1 MHDTYT
7 KYYTR
12 NIILKIYIFNFPI
25 YINDLY
31 CWIYSSYILH
41 KKSSK
46 ILQEPDWPFVS
57 LWNLKSLCFIC
68 SHSFSFV
75 VPLPA
80 IRCHSLSLV
89 INCCHSLLL
98 VVTPCHSFFTRFIAL
113 CHSLSRV
120 VPLLVIHCRSMYHS
134 PVFLW
139 MILLNP

>member
-1 MHDTYT
+1 MIH
-7 KYYTR
+7 TR
-12 NIILKIYIFNFPI
+12 NIIHEILYWQYMSSISQF
-25 YINDLY
+25 INDLY

-98 VVTPCHSFFTRFIAL
+98 VVTPCHSFFTRFITL
-113 CHSLSRV
+113 CHSLSFVVTRCTTLCYSLSLN
-120 VPLLVIHCRSMYHS
+120 VPLVCLFMNDPS
-134 PVFLW
+134 
-139 MILLNP
+139 